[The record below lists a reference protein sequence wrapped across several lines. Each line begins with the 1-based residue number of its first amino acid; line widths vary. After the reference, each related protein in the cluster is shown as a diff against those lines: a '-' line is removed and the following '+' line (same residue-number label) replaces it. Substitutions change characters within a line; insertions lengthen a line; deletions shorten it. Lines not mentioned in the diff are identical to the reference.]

1 MNTLSKELTAQIL
14 GGQAAWLKLRKK
26 WAEILS
32 SDRRNDLTA
41 AHHLLANAALGRDWR
56 KGFTS
61 ISEETRKG
69 KNKLKSWI
77 SPDQALFDALWD
89 LRSANLDPHKILD
102 PFEGAISVK
111 AFEAL
116 KFILP
121 SEGSTYAHYT
131 KDAFPRSLPDTD
143 T

>member
-102 PFEGAISVK
+102 PFEGGNFGQGIRGIEVY
-111 AFEAL
+111 FAL
-116 KFILP
+116 RGFNLRSLHQGRLPALP
-121 SEGSTYAHYT
+121 SGH
-131 KDAFPRSLPDTD
+131 
-143 T
+143 